1 MKNILVEKALGNVTI
16 ERSYTSAG
24 AAILKEDND
33 SIAQYITI
41 PVNKDAVGLFY
52 QAIENRRIEVV
63 KHP

>member
-1 MKNILVEKALGNVTI
+1 MTI

-24 AAILKEDND
+24 AAILKDDKD

-52 QAIENRRIEVV
+52 QTLENRRIEIV